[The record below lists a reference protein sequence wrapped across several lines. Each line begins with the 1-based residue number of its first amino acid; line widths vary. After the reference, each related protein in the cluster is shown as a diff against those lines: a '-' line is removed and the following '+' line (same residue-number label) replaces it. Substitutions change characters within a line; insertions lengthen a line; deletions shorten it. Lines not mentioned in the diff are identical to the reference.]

1 MSDFQ
6 SLMSEGESTDY
17 GAGEPVPEDEV
28 ATIQENLTDV
38 MGDNT
43 LNAQGDNLASENVDE
58 PIPPHPPVEPVGQD
72 GRWQHPL
79 TNTWIIPPTHL
90 SHLWKPIPKISE
102 MFPL

>member
-28 ATIQENLTDV
+28 ATIQENLTEV

-43 LNAQGDNLASENVDE
+43 LNAQGDNLASENVDKVNVFTRL
-58 PIPPHPPVEPVGQD
+58 IKSLNYLIWGDV
-72 GRWQHPL
+72 
-79 TNTWIIPPTHL
+79 
-90 SHLWKPIPKISE
+90 
-102 MFPL
+102 